1 MKFNIRSS
9 QSIQEVQQD
18 FRQIFSHLRP
28 EFYQHQHADSEGNP
42 KKEQYLHHV
51 QMQELGVPAEGLS
64 LELEDDMRT
73 SDFEQMMESSFG
85 LHVQIFRFR
94 SYHLCKPSL
103 PLFVGIGACLLFFQI
118 EKEIGIGIIGHIKQL
133 ARSCRK

>member
-42 KKEQYLHHV
+42 KKEQYLHYI
-51 QMQELGVPAEGLS
+51 QMHELGVPEEGLVVD
-64 LELEDDMRT
+64 LEEEMRT

-85 LHVQIFRFR
+85 LHVQIFRLQKGTWLQTT
-94 SYHLCKPSL
+94 SSDHLGLGDQNKR
-103 PLFVGIGACLLFFQI
+103 GIEADAFTP
-118 EKEIGIGIIGHIKQL
+118 EDTEE
-133 ARSCRK
+133 

>member
-1 MKFNIRSS
+1 MKFIIRSS
-9 QSIQEVQQD
+9 QNIQEVQQD

-28 EFYQHQHADSEGNP
+28 EFYQHQHADLAGNP

-64 LELEDDMRT
+64 LELEENMRT

-85 LHVQIFRFR
+85 LHVQIFRLQKGTWLQTT
-94 SYHLCKPSL
+94 SSDHLSL
-103 PLFVGIGACLLFFQI
+103 GEQNKRGVEADTFMPEDNEV
-118 EKEIGIGIIGHIKQL
+118 
-133 ARSCRK
+133 